1 MDFTG
6 VFSKDFQAPFWIV
19 RKTAAKHAS
28 DVNMELA
35 EAAVNNMDVV
45 EWKGPNRPAQAV
57 PEASKQKALAEASA
71 KAPAKALASA
81 KAAAVPPGVRHEA
94 MAWMCTVPVLMNKRT
109 LEAGTELSVLAPP
122 RKVAKPAAPSKPKP
136 VDLRKVVG
144 GPKAR
149 ARPTR
154 AGGRGAA

>member
-1 MDFTG
+1 MN
-6 VFSKDFQAPFWIV
+6 SKDFQAPFWIV
-19 RKTAAKHAS
+19 RKTEAKHAS

-35 EAAVNNMDVV
+35 DAAVNNMAVV
-45 EWKGPNRPAQAV
+45 EWQGPNRLAQAV
-57 PEASKQKALAEASA
+57 LEASKQAALAEASA
-71 KAPAKALASA
+71 KASASP
-81 KAAAVPPGVRHEA
+81 KPAAAPPGVHHEA
-94 MAWMCTVPVLMNKRT
+94 MAWTCTLPLLMNKRT
-109 LEAGTELSVLAPP
+109 LEAGTELSVRAPP
-122 RKVAKPAAPSKPKP
+122 NKVAKPAAPSKPKP